1 MRHQHLPFE
10 MTGPHTSRRQLRS
23 RAAWRRVAIIAALYA
38 ALYAAMAALTL
49 ALT

>member
-23 RAAWRRVAIIAALYA
+23 RAAWRRVAIIAACYA
-38 ALYAAMAALTL
+38 AAMAL
-49 ALT
+49 ALVLT

>member
-10 MTGPHTSRRQLRS
+10 MTGPHTSRRHQRS

-38 ALYAAMAALTL
+38 AMAALTL

>member
-23 RAAWRRVAIIAALYA
+23 RAAWRRVAIIAACYA
-38 ALYAAMAALTL
+38 AAMAL
-49 ALT
+49 ALLLT

>member
-10 MTGPHTSRRQLRS
+10 MTGPHTSRRQQRS
-23 RAAWRRVAIIAALYA
+23 RAVWRRAAIIAACYA
-38 ALYAAMAALTL
+38 VAMALAL

>member
-10 MTGPHTSRRQLRS
+10 MTGPHTSRRLQRS

-38 ALYAAMAALTL
+38 AMAALTL
-49 ALT
+49 VLT